1 MERKRERKR
10 EKKIE
15 GGSASFST
23 PLALG
28 GPTHLVPAPVLVT
41 LSLSLSLPSLSCIFF
56 GVTSLGELMLLPLLL
71 RLALISYSSNLPL
84 SPYFLVFFFL
94 PIAVSPKLFLS
105 CSLNPRIPPAD
116 QCFGLK
122 THSIQMG
129 GGAGAEAEGRESER
143 RERARD
149 EGEGRRDHR

>member
-1 MERKRERKR
+1 
-10 EKKIE
+10 
-15 GGSASFST
+15 
-23 PLALG
+23 
-28 GPTHLVPAPVLVT
+28 
-41 LSLSLSLPSLSCIFF
+41 
-56 GVTSLGELMLLPLLL
+56 MLLPLLFL

-84 SPYFLVFFFL
+84 SLLTFSSFSFYS
-94 PIAVSPKLFLS
+94 IAVSPKLFLS

-129 GGAGAEAEGRESER
+129 GGAGAEAEGRKSER
-143 RERARD
+143 RAKD